1 MKRKQLAAL
10 RAAALILAILMCLP
24 ILASCGG
31 DGGEKPAVTAAA
43 GTAAENEAPAE
54 TTAPPEYTTPDADYD
69 GAEVSFAVIDYV
81 TSGQGGVWAASNYCE
96 GFMPEQNGDPLN
108 DSIYERNTKVE
119 EELNVKISIFSL
131 SSFSNGVGEFKKPVL
146 AGDDAIDLCLM
157 NAGKL
162 SELLGTGMLLD
173 LKTLGLDL
181 GKSWWDQGS
190 VEEMDLL
197 GRLYTVTGDI
207 SLNAAYAPITY
218 FFNKKLVEDF
228 SLDDPY
234 QLVYDGKWTL
244 DRAMDMC
251 YTVAGDLNGNGQTDI
266 EDRFGMLFESASLP
280 YMLQAGGMR
289 YTVRDSD
296 GIPQLALNTERTA
309 KMLEMIAPFMA
320 DKATNILAGNYS
332 GYKNTFT
339 DLMLPMFID
348 DRALFYNNQLLVA
361 LNLRNMN
368 ADFGVLPSPKYDEA
382 QEKYYVPYSTWWSTF
397 LIIPV
402 TNSKPDMTTDFAQSM
417 GYWSQQLIRTAY
429 IDVTVMN
436 KTLRDEDSVNML
448 EIILNNCVHDI
459 GCIYNWGGMVGMLQN
474 IGTAS
479 FASTYASNESK
490 IQAALDKTIEELRA
504 E

>member
-1 MKRKQLAAL
+1 MKRNQL
-10 RAAALILAILMCLP
+10 AALILAVLMCLP

-31 DGGEKPAVTAAA
+31 DGGQKPAVTAAE
-43 GTAAENEAPAE
+43 TAAVNETEAE
-54 TTAPPEYTTPDADYD
+54 TTAPPEYVAPDVDYD
-69 GAEVSFAVIDYV
+69 GAEVTFAVIDYV

-119 EELNVKISIFSL
+119 EELNVKIKIYSL

-146 AGDDAIDLCLM
+146 AGDDVIDLCLM

-173 LKTLGLDL
+173 LQTLGLDL
-181 GKSWWDQGS
+181 SKSWWDQGS
-190 VEEMDLL
+190 VEELNLL
-197 GRLYTVTGDI
+197 GKLYTATGDI
-207 SLNAAYAPITY
+207 SLNAAFAPITY
-218 FFNKKLVEDF
+218 FFNKKLVSDF
-228 SLDDPY
+228 SLKDPY
-234 QLVYDGKWTL
+234 QMVNDGTWTL
-244 DRAMDMC
+244 DVAMDMC

-266 EDRFGMLFESASLP
+266 EDRFGMLFETASIP

-289 YTVRDSD
+289 YTVKDSD
-296 GIPQLALNTERTA
+296 GVPQLALNTEKTA
-309 KMLEMIAPFMA
+309 KMLEMIAPFVA
-320 DKATNILAGNYS
+320 DKATNILASNYS

-382 QEKYYVPYSTWWSTF
+382 QDEYYVPYSTWWSTF

-402 TNSKPDMTTDFAQSM
+402 TNSKPDMTCDFAQSA

-448 EIILNNCVHDI
+448 DIILNNCVHDV

-474 IGTAS
+474 IGSNS

-490 IQAALDKTIEELRA
+490 IQAALDKTLETLRA